1 MLNLGDFLFRGNLL
15 LCYISIFETSNTT
28 FSGNVTKGISSANIL
43 SADTRI
49 VMEFWK
55 KKLCKYQAQ
64 LLWESF
70 IIQHSTENNYQQ
82 ICS

>member
-1 MLNLGDFLFRGNLL
+1 
-15 LCYISIFETSNTT
+15 
-28 FSGNVTKGISSANIL
+28 VTKGISSANIL